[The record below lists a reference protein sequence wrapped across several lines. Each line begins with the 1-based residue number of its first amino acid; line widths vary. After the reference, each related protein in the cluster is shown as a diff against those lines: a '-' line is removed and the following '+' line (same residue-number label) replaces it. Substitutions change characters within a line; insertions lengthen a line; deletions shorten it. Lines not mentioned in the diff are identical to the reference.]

1 MKNLKNSG
9 LQEDY
14 LKLVDVSK
22 ELELISGAGWTGV
35 AKSLVSCSLVSITL
49 GNNGWVCTWTA
60 ECQSNCR

>member
-14 LKLVDVSK
+14 LSLIEETKD
-22 ELELISGAGWTGV
+22 LELISGAGWGGV
-35 AKSLVSCSLVSITL
+35 AKSITSCSILSITL

-60 ECQSNCR
+60 ECQKGCK